1 MDFFYLT
8 DYCRS
13 VTIVTKTKT
22 TFFTR
27 KIDQFHPK
35 TGQFRHFF
43 EVKNVVN
50 FSNSSR
56 QYSVK
61 RANLRKIISKLYEL
75 FFRNFSSLKYDH
87 LQILQMVHLKTAVTS
102 KELFGGLSSGHSMRL
117 FKRNFLR
124 SERIDLA
131 SKLRSSDQ

>member
-1 MDFFYLT
+1 MGISIILQLTLHLIGSHLFRAFLTRLNGIWLGYAEQINAILMVVYLAKLPDVLLT
-8 DYCRS
+8 EYCRS

-27 KIDQFHPK
+27 KIDQFHLK

-61 RANLRKIISKLYEL
+61 QNLLYLPL
-75 FFRNFSSLKYDH
+75 FVALIRINALIPSATS
-87 LQILQMVHLKTAVTS
+87 IL
-102 KELFGGLSSGHSMRL
+102 
-117 FKRNFLR
+117 
-124 SERIDLA
+124 
-131 SKLRSSDQ
+131 

>member
-1 MDFFYLT
+1 MYLKFQVNLAEKSLT
-8 DYCRS
+8 DYCQS

-35 TGQFRHFF
+35 TGQFWHFF

-61 RANLRKIISKLYEL
+61 TVI
-75 FFRNFSSLKYDH
+75 
-87 LQILQMVHLKTAVTS
+87 TS
-102 KELFGGLSSGHSMRL
+102 KIRIFCKL
-117 FKRNFLR
+117 NFIVE
-124 SERIDLA
+124 SPI
-131 SKLRSSDQ
+131 

>member
-1 MDFFYLT
+1 METWCSMLKVGAVYGMSYRRFSLGYYSRIFSIT

-43 EVKNVVN
+43 DVKNILN
-50 FSNSSR
+50 FSNSSQ
-56 QYSVK
+56 QYSV
-61 RANLRKIISKLYEL
+61 NGNSTV
-75 FFRNFSSLKYDH
+75 N
-87 LQILQMVHLKTAVTS
+87 TS
-102 KELFGGLSSGHSMRL
+102 FWQVCCLFGFIFVKIPPKFIKSDKMTFGVQRSMCEKL
-117 FKRNFLR
+117 ANF
-124 SERIDLA
+124 
-131 SKLRSSDQ
+131 

>member
-27 KIDQFHPK
+27 KIGQLHPK

-43 EVKNVVN
+43 GVKNVVN

-61 RANLRKIISKLYEL
+61 HRHLTLEYLNVPLVQTANDPFEPEIPPNSPQNYTFQPFIRLKEL
-75 FFRNFSSLKYDH
+75 VKSFGIVQFTRHLFSSC
-87 LQILQMVHLKTAVTS
+87 ITFWV
-102 KELFGGLSSGHSMRL
+102 
-117 FKRNFLR
+117 
-124 SERIDLA
+124 
-131 SKLRSSDQ
+131 

>member
-1 MDFFYLT
+1 MQNLQKMFEIGQIRSPRYKSLINSPLT
-8 DYCRS
+8 EYCRS

-35 TGQFRHFF
+35 TRQFRHFF

-56 QYSVK
+56 QYSV
-61 RANLRKIISKLYEL
+61 N
-75 FFRNFSSLKYDH
+75 
-87 LQILQMVHLKTAVTS
+87 T
-102 KELFGGLSSGHSMRL
+102 
-117 FKRNFLR
+117 R
-124 SERIDLA
+124 S
-131 SKLRSSDQ
+131 

>member
-1 MDFFYLT
+1 MLT

-43 EVKNVVN
+43 EVKNVAN

-56 QYSVK
+56 QYLV
-61 RANLRKIISKLYEL
+61 NVGYIISLHTVMI
-75 FFRNFSSLKYDH
+75 NS
-87 LQILQMVHLKTAVTS
+87 
-102 KELFGGLSSGHSMRL
+102 RL
-117 FKRNFLR
+117 NHNHCK
-124 SERIDLA
+124 
-131 SKLRSSDQ
+131 

>member
-1 MDFFYLT
+1 MIDLT

-27 KIDQFHPK
+27 KIGQLHPK

-43 EVKNVVN
+43 GVKNVVN

-56 QYSVK
+56 QYSVNGK
-61 RANLRKIISKLYEL
+61 
-75 FFRNFSSLKYDH
+75 
-87 LQILQMVHLKTAVTS
+87 
-102 KELFGGLSSGHSMRL
+102 GC
-117 FKRNFLR
+117 
-124 SERIDLA
+124 
-131 SKLRSSDQ
+131 

>member
-1 MDFFYLT
+1 MYTKIIFIHCLT
-8 DYCRS
+8 EYCRS

-27 KIDQFHPK
+27 KIDQFHPQ

-56 QYSVK
+56 QYSVNGK
-61 RANLRKIISKLYEL
+61 STVNTGFWQFCWFFGFIFVKIQPNSSKIYKMTFAMPRSISEKVANFTSLKVSKLIT
-75 FFRNFSSLKYDH
+75 LK
-87 LQILQMVHLKTAVTS
+87 
-102 KELFGGLSSGHSMRL
+102 
-117 FKRNFLR
+117 
-124 SERIDLA
+124 
-131 SKLRSSDQ
+131 

>member
-1 MDFFYLT
+1 MHALT
-8 DYCRS
+8 EYCRS

-43 EVKNVVN
+43 EAKNVVN

-61 RANLRKIISKLYEL
+61 VKQRLRLCFTFDGKSTVNTCFWEFCWFFGDIFVKIQPKFIKNLQ
-75 FFRNFSSLKYDH
+75 N
-87 LQILQMVHLKTAVTS
+87 
-102 KELFGGLSSGHSMRL
+102 
-117 FKRNFLR
+117 
-124 SERIDLA
+124 DLWHA
-131 SKLRSSDQ
+131 KVNM